1 MGFTVTSLGRG
12 GKLVSWDSFRL
23 QVGAYPETIKD
34 TLATESGVPD
44 LFLVPEQ
51 MFDAYLGVSSAEL
64 EFPLY
69 FNYYVKNRPLR
80 FICRPHQLRAVWRV
94 LKEALFGPSWLDHE
108 REYAYGKDTPGFPD
122 LATEMA
128 YYKLDPKSPR
138 GRKRLKEM
146 VIPIVVEEHDRV
158 EVDGVH
164 ITCLP
169 GDTYMLE
176 RDGEVQEVGFEPRT
190 PSVWPEDNGEL
201 FTPPTF
207 GVTIIG
213 SGHGFDT
220 NSNTSGFIIWFNG
233 RGVLV
238 DPPVESTEWMRAHGI
253 DRRLIGDVILT
264 HTHADHDAGT
274 LQKILEE
281 GRIRLHTTQ
290 TVLRSFL
297 RKYRSL
303 TGLPGGWLYKMFDF
317 KPVLIGQPINICAGE
332 FLFKYNLHP
341 IPTLGFECT
350 YGGGSFAYSCD
361 TLYDPELYEV
371 LQQDGILNEAR
382 KKDLLNF
389 NWEADL
395 IIHEAGIPPI
405 HTPMS
410 VLASLPDDVKSR
422 IYLTHVSQ
430 TAIPAD
436 SGLRLAPPGPAQTLV
451 IPVDGVE
458 RGAAEQRLDLL
469 AHIDLFRDMS
479 ISKAAEL
486 LRISRPSVHAAGDY
500 IVRAGD
506 AAERFYVVEYG
517 EVDVFHD
524 GVWRARY
531 GRYDYFGEIGIVLDQ
546 PRNADVIART
556 DSKLLTISRADFLSF
571 VHDTSLLRTLR
582 RVASNKLSDSWE
594 VLKDS
599 RHLNSLSAFQKTQL
613 LADMEPVT
621 IPAGETLFKAG
632 ERVKAFYLV
641 AGGQV
646 EIEGPGTH
654 RTVLGRGAL
663 LGQLHPD
670 SGTLCRYSSTAVTV
684 SEVNGY
690 RISSQGIDNFFKVNP
705 GSYVRLVRLLNPST
719 PSYLA

>member
-1 MGFTVTSLGRG
+1 M
-12 GKLVSWDSFRL
+12 

-34 TLATESGVPD
+34 TLTTASGVPD

-69 FNYYVKNRPLR
+69 FNYFIKSRPLR

-94 LKEALFGPSWLDHE
+94 LKEAVFGPSWLDHE
-108 REYAYGKDTPGFPD
+108 REYAEGKLTPGYPD
-122 LATEMA
+122 LALEMA
-128 YYKLDPKSPR
+128 YYKKDPKHPR
-138 GRKRLKEM
+138 GRTRLKDM
-146 VIPIVVEEHDRV
+146 VIPLVLDKHDQIEVE
-158 EVDGVH
+158 GVR

-169 GDTYMLE
+169 GDCYRLE
-176 RDGEVQEVGFEPRT
+176 RGDESHELVFEPR
-190 PSVWPEDNGEL
+190 PESVWPHDNGEL
-201 FTPPTF
+201 FIPPAF

-238 DPPVESTEWMRAHGI
+238 DPPVESTEWMRAKGI
-253 DRRLIGDVILT
+253 DRRLIGDVVLT

-341 IPTLGFECT
+341 IPTLGFQCS
-350 YGGGSFAYSCD
+350 YGGRTFAYSCD
-361 TLYDPELYEV
+361 TLYDPDLYAELHK
-371 LQQDGILNEAR
+371 QGILSESRRA
-382 KKDLLNF
+382 DLLNF
-389 NWEADL
+389 NWQADL

-410 VLASLPDDVKSR
+410 VLAALPDDVKSR

-430 TAIPAD
+430 TAIPPD

-451 IPVDGVE
+451 IPVAGIETGV
-458 RGAAEQRLDLL
+458 AEQRLDLL

-486 LRISRPSVHAAGDY
+486 LRISRPSAHAAGDY
-500 IVRAGD
+500 ILRSGEL
-506 AAERFYVVEYG
+506 AERFYVVEYG

-524 GVWRARY
+524 EVWRARY

-546 PRNADVIART
+546 PRAADVIART
-556 DSKLLTISRADFLSF
+556 ETQLLSISRADFLSF
-571 VHDTSLLRTLR
+571 IHDTSLLRTLR

-613 LADMEPVT
+613 LAEMELVT
-621 IPAGETLFKAG
+621 LPAGERLFKAG
-632 ERVKAFYLV
+632 ERVKAFFLV
-641 AGGQV
+641 ADGQV
-646 EIEGPGTH
+646 EVQGPDNH
-654 RTVLGRGAL
+654 RAVLSRGAL

-670 SGTLCRYSSTAVTV
+670 SGTLCRYSSGATALT
-684 SEVNGY
+684 ELTGY
-690 RISSQGIDNFFKVNP
+690 RIASQGIDNFFKVNP

>member
-1 MGFTVTSLGRG
+1 M
-12 GKLVSWDSFRL
+12 

-34 TLATESGVPD
+34 TLITASGVPD

-108 REYAYGKDTPGFPD
+108 REYAHGKDTPGFPD

-146 VIPIVVEEHDRV
+146 VIPIVIEEHDRV

-164 ITCLP
+164 LTCLP

-176 RDGEVQEVGFEPRT
+176 RNGEVQEVGFEPRP
-190 PSVWPEDNGEL
+190 PSVWPEDNREL

-389 NWEADL
+389 NWQADL

-410 VLASLPDDVKSR
+410 VLAGLPDDVKSR

-430 TAIPAD
+430 TAIPPD

-486 LRISRPSVHAAGDY
+486 LRISRPSLHAAGDY
-500 IVRAGD
+500 IVRAGES
-506 AAERFYVVEYG
+506 AERFYVVEYG

-621 IPAGETLFKAG
+621 IPAGEILFKAG

-641 AGGQV
+641 AGG
-646 EIEGPGTH
+646 EIEVEGPGTH
-654 RTVLGRGAL
+654 RAVLGRGAL